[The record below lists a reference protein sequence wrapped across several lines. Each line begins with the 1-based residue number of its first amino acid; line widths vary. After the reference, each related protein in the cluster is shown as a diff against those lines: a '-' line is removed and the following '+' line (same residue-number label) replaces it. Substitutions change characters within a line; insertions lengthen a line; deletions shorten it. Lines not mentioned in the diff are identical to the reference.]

1 MSTGHFAEA
10 RGMPKYWKNSDGTI
24 KQLYIK
30 NIQPVSSQ
38 VKIFPSVTGKT
49 KHDLQSERY
58 QLQLA
63 R

>member
-1 MSTGHFAEA
+1 MSTGHFAEV

-30 NIQPVSSQ
+30 NTHPVSSQ
-38 VKIFPSVTGKT
+38 VKIFPIVTGKT
-49 KHDLQSERY
+49 KHDLQTERY
-58 QLQLA
+58 QLQHV